1 VPRYRLR
8 YQSSNLEMP
17 MGEFVIGRSSGCHLS
32 IDDASV
38 SRRHAVIRIEA
49 AGVTVADLG
58 SRNGVHVNGKRIEG
72 EHRLHHLDRL
82 AIGNQEMLFVDAD
95 QGGHR
100 QAQTSEMRRCE
111 ACGAMSLSSAE
122 VCEACGASLPGGR
135 PSLEG
140 QTLELRFGGPGDDA
154 SKSQEAFQLIAGIAE
169 KAIAM
174 KSFEKAEQMLAPHL
188 DMMLFR
194 AHRGELYA
202 PEVFDRAVGF
212 ALKLA
217 EERSG
222 RRWLHF
228 VFLLHTQTK
237 KLMDAPT
244 IERLHEI
251 VRRVRYTDSRPLKDY
266 LTMLSTMEERLK
278 PADRFLV
285 KRLEALHRVI
295 TA

>member
-1 VPRYRLR
+1 
-8 YQSSNLEMP
+8 MP
-17 MGEFVIGRSSGCHLS
+17 AGEFVIGRSTECHLA

-38 SRRHAVIRIEA
+38 SRRHARIRIDPS
-49 AGVTVADLG
+49 GVTVADLG
-58 SRNGVHVNGKRIEG
+58 SRNGVHVNGLRIEG
-72 EHRLHHLDRL
+72 EHRLHHFDRIG
-82 AIGNQEMLFVDAD
+82 IGNQEMIFVDAD
-95 QGGHR
+95 QGGQRH
-100 QAQTSEMRRCE
+100 AQTTEMRRCE
-111 ACGAMSLSSAE
+111 GCGALNLANVE
-122 VCEACGASLPGGR
+122 LCEGCGAALPTNPGGI
-135 PSLEG
+135 EK
-140 QTLELRFGGPGDDA
+140 QTLDLRFGGADELG
-154 SKSQEAFQLIAGIAE
+154 KSEEAFRLIAGIAE

-188 DMMLFR
+188 DLMLFR
-194 AHRGELYA
+194 AHHGELYG
-202 PEVFDRAVGF
+202 PELFDRAVSF

-217 EERSG
+217 EERSS

-228 VFLLHTQTK
+228 VFFLHTQTK

-251 VRRVRYTDSRPLKDY
+251 VRRTRYTDSRPIADY
-266 LTMLSTMEERLK
+266 LAMLAAMEERLR